1 VRPFQI
7 VEDLGFTNVSQV
19 LLNIGARYGR
29 GIPGKVTAEKILPC
43 ANTIK
48 RRIQKLAEMAR
59 AELIPRLSSA
69 GARGEL
75 AFSPDLWTDKYKK
88 QTYLGRKVFLL

>member
-1 VRPFQI
+1 MRPFQI

-19 LLNIGARYGR
+19 LLNLGTRYGR
-29 GIPGKVTAEKILPC
+29 GIHGKIKGEKILPC

-48 RRIQKLAEMAR
+48 RRIQKLAEIAR
-59 AELIPRLSSA
+59 SELIPRLSSA

-75 AFSPDLWTDKYKK
+75 AFSPDLWTNKYRK